1 MNISTIGPSKRFF
14 SGISAYTI
22 CLANALCKS
31 NDVSVA
37 LLRNLLPKFL
47 YPGKGHLDRQ
57 DYSVDFSPLIK
68 TYDGMD
74 WNSPPTWFKAYR
86 FLKQQKPSVV
96 IMQWWTSSVAHMELF
111 LAIAIK
117 LKLKAKL
124 ILEMHEIVDPLEE
137 SIIPIRLYSRVM
149 GKLLMARSDAF
160 VVHSPSV
167 INQVAEIYHL
177 SPNRVFAIPLGLFDV
192 YYQHIDKQ
200 AAMDEL
206 GIKEEFVI
214 LYFGLIR
221 KYKGVLC
228 LVEAFNRLP
237 QDIARHSRLVIA
249 GEDWGDETSLASM
262 VDSSP
267 YKGQITY
274 KPEFVPDAL
283 IPRYF
288 SATDV
293 VVLPYLRTAGSG
305 VANIALAYG
314 KPIITS
320 DLETMRE
327 CLKDYEGAMFT
338 PVGDSAAIAQR
349 LTEIYTEG
357 KSGKH
362 RVYNPPRN
370 TWDEIARQYEQ
381 IIEQIGGAEEHVSGK
396 GK

>member
-1 MNISTIGPSKRFF
+1 MNISIIGPSKRFF

-22 CLANALCKS
+22 CLANAFSKS
-31 NDVSVA
+31 NNVSVA

-57 DYSVDFSPLIK
+57 DYSLDFLPAIK

-74 WNSPPTWFKAYR
+74 WNSPPSWFRAYR
-86 FLKQQKPSVV
+86 FLKQQNPDVI

-117 LKLKAKL
+117 LKIKAKL

-137 SIIPIRLYSRVM
+137 SILPIRLYSRAM
-149 GKLLMARSDAF
+149 GKLLMSRSDAF
-160 VVHSPSV
+160 VVHSLSV

-177 SPNRVFAIPLGLFDV
+177 SPDRVFAIPLGLYDV

-206 GIKEEFVI
+206 GIKEKFVI
-214 LYFGLIR
+214 LYFGMIR
-221 KYKGVLC
+221 KYKGVPC
-228 LVEAFNRLP
+228 LVEAFNRFP

-274 KPEFVPDAL
+274 RPEFVPDDM
-283 IPRYF
+283 IPKYF
-288 SATDV
+288 SIADV
-293 VVLPYLRTAGSG
+293 VVLPYLRTAGSA

-338 PVGDSAAIAQR
+338 PVGNSAAIAQK
-349 LTEIYTEG
+349 LTETYTEYE
-357 KSGKH
+357 SGKTM
-362 RVYNPPRN
+362 VYNPPRN
-370 TWDEIARQYEQ
+370 TWDEIAKQYEK
-381 IIEQIGGAEEHVSGK
+381 IIEDL
-396 GK
+396 

>member
-1 MNISTIGPSKRFF
+1 
-14 SGISAYTI
+14 
-22 CLANALCKS
+22 
-31 NDVSVA
+31 
-37 LLRNLLPKFL
+37 
-47 YPGKGHLDRQ
+47 
-57 DYSVDFSPLIK
+57 
-68 TYDGMD
+68 MD
-74 WNSPPTWFKAYR
+74 WNSPATWFEAHR
-86 FLKQQKPSVV
+86 FLKQQKPNVV

-117 LKLKAKL
+117 LKIKAKL

-137 SIIPIRLYSRVM
+137 SILPIRLYSRAM
-149 GKLLMARSDAF
+149 GKLLMSRSDAF

-177 SPNRVFAIPLGLFDV
+177 SPDRVFAIPLGLYDV

-206 GIKEEFVI
+206 GIKEKFVI
-214 LYFGLIR
+214 LYFGMIR
-221 KYKGVLC
+221 KYKGVPC
-228 LVEAFNRLP
+228 LVEAFNRFP

-274 KPEFVPDAL
+274 RPEFVPDDM
-283 IPRYF
+283 IPKYF
-288 SATDV
+288 SIADV
-293 VVLPYLRTAGSG
+293 VVLPYLRTAGSA

-338 PVGDSAAIAQR
+338 PVGNSAAIAQK
-349 LTEIYTEG
+349 LTETYTEYE
-357 KSGKH
+357 SGKTM
-362 RVYNPPRN
+362 VYNPPRN
-370 TWDEIARQYEQ
+370 TWDEIAKQYEK
-381 IIEQIGGAEEHVSGK
+381 IIEDL
-396 GK
+396 

>member
-1 MNISTIGPSKRFF
+1 MNISIIGPSKRFF

-22 CLANALCKS
+22 CLANAFSKS
-31 NDVSVA
+31 NNVSVA

-57 DYSVDFSPLIK
+57 DYSLDFLPAIK

-74 WNSPPTWFKAYR
+74 WNSPPSWFRAYR
-86 FLKQQKPSVV
+86 FLKQQNPDVI

-117 LKLKAKL
+117 LKIKAKL

-137 SIIPIRLYSRVM
+137 SILPIRLYSRAM
-149 GKLLMARSDAF
+149 GKLLMSRSDAF

-177 SPNRVFAIPLGLFDV
+177 SPDRVFAIPLGLYDV

-206 GIKEEFVI
+206 GIKEKFVI
-214 LYFGLIR
+214 LYFGMIR
-221 KYKGVLC
+221 KYKGVPC
-228 LVEAFNRLP
+228 LVEAFNRFP

-274 KPEFVPDAL
+274 RPEFVPDDM
-283 IPRYF
+283 IPKYF
-288 SATDV
+288 SIADV
-293 VVLPYLRTAGSG
+293 VVLPYLRTAGSA

-338 PVGDSAAIAQR
+338 PVGNSAAIAQK
-349 LTEIYTEG
+349 LTETYTEYE
-357 KSGKH
+357 SGKTM
-362 RVYNPPRN
+362 VYNPPRN
-370 TWDEIARQYEQ
+370 TWDEIAKQYEK
-381 IIEQIGGAEEHVSGK
+381 IIEDL
-396 GK
+396 

>member
-1 MNISTIGPSKRFF
+1 MNISIIGPSKRFF

-22 CLANALCKS
+22 CLANAFSKS
-31 NDVSVA
+31 NNVSVA

-57 DYSVDFSPLIK
+57 DYSLDFLPAIK

-74 WNSPPTWFKAYR
+74 WNSPPSWFRAYR
-86 FLKQQKPSVV
+86 FLKQQNPDVI

-117 LKLKAKL
+117 LKIKAKL

-137 SIIPIRLYSRVM
+137 SILPIRLYSRAM
-149 GKLLMARSDAF
+149 GKLLMSRSDAF
-160 VVHSPSV
+160 VVHSLSV

-177 SPNRVFAIPLGLFDV
+177 SPDRVFAIPLGLYDV

-200 AAMDEL
+200 AAMAEL
-206 GIKEEFVI
+206 GIEEKFVI
-214 LYFGLIR
+214 LYFGMIR
-221 KYKGVLC
+221 KYKGVPC

-237 QDIARHSRLVIA
+237 QDIAWHSRLVIA
-249 GEDWGDETSLASM
+249 GEDWGDETSLGN
-262 VDSSP
+262 VINSSR

-274 KPEFVPDAL
+274 RPEFVPDDM
-283 IPRYF
+283 IPKYF
-288 SATDV
+288 SIADV
-293 VVLPYLRTAGSG
+293 VVLPYLRTAGSA

-327 CLKDYEGAMFT
+327 CLKDYEGAIFT
-338 PVGDSAAIAQR
+338 PVGDSAAIAQK
-349 LTEIYTEG
+349 LTETYTEYE
-357 KSGKH
+357 SGKPM
-362 RVYNPPRN
+362 VYNPPQN
-370 TWDEIARQYEQ
+370 TWDEITKQYEK
-381 IIEQIGGAEEHVSGK
+381 IIEDL
-396 GK
+396 